1 MRSLGRLFSLFGT
14 QPTSALCLAFTSACR
29 TTSTTVTSARYP
41 TKASTIITYAL
52 SPKSS
57 VYILLH
63 RNGLDGL
70 PASVQFDDDSAHINS
85 HITRYADGVCRRMP
99 KGLICKNDDEGS
111 RSDVRKRQNC
121 TASYQHLTF
130 PSVSHFLSGLTSIS
144 PYQTASQSPRT
155 SKGDVGL
162 RVRR

>member
-14 QPTSALCLAFTSACR
+14 QPTSALCHGIHFCLS

-41 TKASTIITYAL
+41 TKTSTIITYAL

-63 RNGLDGL
+63 RHGLDGL
-70 PASVQFDDDSAHINS
+70 PASVQFDADSAHFNS
-85 HITRYADGVCRRMP
+85 HITRYADGVCRRIP
-99 KGLICKNDDEGS
+99 IGLTCKNEEEGS

-121 TASYQHLTF
+121 TCLLPTPHIPVGLTF
-130 PSVSHFLSGLTSIS
+130 PFRRHQ
-144 PYQTASQSPRT
+144 YQAHRTAN
-155 SKGDVGL
+155 
-162 RVRR
+162 